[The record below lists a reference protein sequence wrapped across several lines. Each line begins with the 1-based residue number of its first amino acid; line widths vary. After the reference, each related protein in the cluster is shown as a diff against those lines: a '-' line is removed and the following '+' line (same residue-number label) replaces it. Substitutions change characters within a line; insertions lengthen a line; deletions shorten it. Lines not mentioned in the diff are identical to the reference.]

1 MKLSLST
8 DAAVDVVTV
17 EEDRIDAA
25 VAVDFKDAFRALTSD
40 REGAVVLDLS
50 KVAFLDSSGLGS
62 VVAVQ
67 KLLGEDRPLELAGL
81 QPAVGKVMQLTRMHT
96 VFSIHPTLN
105 AALAAHG
112 SAPAA

>member
-1 MKLSLST
+1 MNLILNT
-8 DAAVDVVTV
+8 EGPVDVVTV

-25 VAVDFKDAFRALTSD
+25 VAVDFKDAFRSLTTD
-40 REGAVVLDLS
+40 REGAVVLDLNR
-50 KVAFLDSSGLGS
+50 VAFLDSSGLGS

-67 KLLGEDRPLELAGL
+67 KLLGEGRPLELAGL
-81 QPAVGKVMQLTRMHT
+81 QPAVAKVMQLTRMHT
-96 VFSIHPTLN
+96 VFSIHPTLS